1 MTDLFQ
7 YVNNVHKFKI
17 FILNYIILKILSF
30 IYILANLQLLNYHIN
45 N

>member
-7 YVNNVHKFKI
+7 YVNNVYKFKI